1 MTPPDPPGH
10 AEAPVH
16 LLAALALECAPGDA
30 RGEALRRAALGYYH
44 PTRRVRVDTPA
55 SSKYP
60 FPGHPVLYLCTEDSC
75 SLPITDPAEV
85 AGQAA
90 AFSE

>member
-1 MTPPDPPGH
+1 ML
-10 AEAPVH
+10 EH
-16 LLAALALECAPGDA
+16 LLALEAAAAPYAVLTIVTPPGDA